1 MHTNVAR
8 ANQIRQRNG
17 FKTCFN
23 HGTVLLEKYA
33 CMEVYQPFSLSLSHS
48 LALALSLDSEPFLSH
63 SSSSMS
69 RIKASRRTCNREKK
83 ATAMRERAWTT
94 IHFQFNSLEH
104 KRELLSLRRIK
115 SLAKTVYQLNELFFS
130 LDLAH
135 SCSPLLHCVC
145 THLRWAHNW
154 QRFLIEIHKEWKQ
167 QRKHEYYHW
176 MLIKRKP
183 HIQRNHSRSLLLSL
197 CIFHI
202 SSYCHRPGKSW
213 LDQCDAMWCVSSQFK
228 CTTSLH
234 VHLPSNWYNYCFP
247 HVFFSRCRSFSLCV
261 SFHQFIQM
269 AGVELEV
276 KMSFEIKQK
285 KISIV
290 LSDEWNLCRNFI
302 SNSAGAIKWNE
313 SSWRFLVLHAIAR
326 SF

>member
-1 MHTNVAR
+1 M
-8 ANQIRQRNG
+8 QQ
-17 FKTCFN
+17 
-23 HGTVLLEKYA
+23 
-33 CMEVYQPFSLSLSHS
+33 
-48 LALALSLDSEPFLSH
+48 
-63 SSSSMS
+63 
-69 RIKASRRTCNREKK
+69 EKK

-130 LDLAH
+130 LDLGH

-247 HVFFSRCRSFSLCV
+247 HVFFSRCRSFSVCV

-285 KISIV
+285 KNLNCALWRMKFMPQFHFKQRWSYKMKWIILAFSCFTCNRALILNSTYSNGLVVVGWGRWFQGSMLIVQMTVKSI
-290 LSDEWNLCRNFI
+290 LSRF
-302 SNSAGAIKWNE
+302 SVQSAAVVFP
-313 SSWRFLVLHAIAR
+313 SMR
-326 SF
+326 